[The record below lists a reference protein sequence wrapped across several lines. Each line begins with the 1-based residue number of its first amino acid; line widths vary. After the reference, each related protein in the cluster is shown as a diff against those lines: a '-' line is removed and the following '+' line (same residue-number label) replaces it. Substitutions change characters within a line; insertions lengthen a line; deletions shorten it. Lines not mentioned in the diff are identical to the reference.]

1 MISKKI
7 INKFK
12 NNYKITYNINTLIM
26 KYMKIKK
33 QESEKIQI
41 FIIAKVKLQ
50 IKFQLQKFINIIRQK
65 IFIIFKF

>member
-1 MISKKI
+1 MISKKT

-50 IKFQLQKFINIIRQK
+50 IKFQLLKFINIIRQK
-65 IFIIFKF
+65 IFMIFRF

>member
-26 KYMKIKK
+26 KYMKNKK

-50 IKFQLQKFINIIRQK
+50 IKFQLLKFINIIRQK
-65 IFIIFKF
+65 IFMIFRF

>member
-1 MISKKI
+1 MISKKT

-12 NNYKITYNINTLIM
+12 NNYKISYNINTLIN

-50 IKFQLQKFINIIRQK
+50 IKFQLLKFINIIRQK
-65 IFIIFKF
+65 IFMIFRF

>member
-1 MISKKI
+1 MISKKT

-65 IFIIFKF
+65 IFMIFRF

>member
-7 INKFK
+7 INKFQ
-12 NNYKITYNINTLIM
+12 NNYKITYNINTLIT

-33 QESEKIQI
+33 QEREKIQI

-50 IKFQLQKFINIIRQK
+50 MKFQLQNLQILLD
-65 IFIIFKF
+65 